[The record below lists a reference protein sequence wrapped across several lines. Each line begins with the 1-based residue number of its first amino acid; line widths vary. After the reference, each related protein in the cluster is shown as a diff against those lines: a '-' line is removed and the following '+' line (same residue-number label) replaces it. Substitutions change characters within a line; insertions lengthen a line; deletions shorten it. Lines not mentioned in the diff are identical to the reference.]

1 MTDQSKQLGL
11 LPDLDFSPEDGGG
24 AAHTPVFPA
33 ARRETGADE
42 AGKRG
47 PGRPKGA
54 KNRKTQQLQK
64 LWTAK
69 GHRDPLM
76 AQGEFL
82 SSHPLD
88 LFEWFLTL
96 EAKTRGMDLEEARK
110 KYQEGKLP
118 EVPSV
123 AQIVAMQM
131 KTADAV
137 SPYLHGKMPV
147 REDTDPDERLP
158 VLMIDLGTDQTQQGR
173 YNGDE
178 AEVMSIG
185 GPATDGESEGQ

>member
-69 GHRDPLM
+69 GYRDPVM
-76 AQGEFL
+76 AMGEFA
-82 SSHPLD
+82 SSHPVD
-88 LFEWFLTL
+88 LWRWFVQM
-96 EAKTRGMDLEEARK
+96 EAQVQGVSFEEALTKARA
-110 KYQEGKLP
+110 GLLP
-118 EVPSV
+118 AVPDLS
-123 AQIVAMQM
+123 QIVAMQL
-131 KTADAV
+131 KTSDQVA
-137 SPYLHGKMPV
+137 PYIHGKMPV